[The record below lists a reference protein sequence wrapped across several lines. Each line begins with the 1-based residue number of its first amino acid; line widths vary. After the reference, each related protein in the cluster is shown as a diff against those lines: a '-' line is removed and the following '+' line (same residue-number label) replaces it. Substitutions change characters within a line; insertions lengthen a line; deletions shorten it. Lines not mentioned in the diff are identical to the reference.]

1 MIFHTFNTF
10 SRKKKILSGSI
21 AAAVIVLAIILLL
34 PDSDTGT
41 QAKSIKSAAAK
52 SMTNDQVPSQQ
63 ENLIAAGS
71 EKNRTDQTE
80 TNPEAENS
88 TIYDKYS
95 IYSYKPLGLKREAGK
110 IDCMIE
116 PYMVVEVAS
125 STSGVVRKVLVD
137 RGSYVR
143 KGQVL
148 ARLESGVEEANA
160 KHAAAKL
167 EFGKKK
173 LERMKLLYQ
182 KRIIPHLKLEEAE
195 TEHQLAIHEYKRS
208 TELLRQRT
216 IRSPFSGVVVE
227 RYISPGELTEQ
238 QKVLKIARI
247 NPLKVEIIAPIRLL
261 GTVKRGMYAEIWP
274 EGPKK
279 GPYKAKVNIIDRVV
293 DAASGTFGIR
303 LLLNNPKHRIP
314 AGVRCQAKF
323 LPMDNKQKSKTVK
336 KKSLSKKISKLQKN
350 KKTQKNE
357 TVKEKR
363 TEGRGD

>member
-1 MIFHTFNTF
+1 MIFHTFNAF
-10 SRKKKILSGSI
+10 SRKKKILSGGI
-21 AAAVIVLAIILLL
+21 AAAVILLAIILLL
-34 PDSDTGT
+34 PDSDTEN
-41 QAKSIKSAAAK
+41 QAVSIKSAAAK
-52 SMTNDQVPSQQ
+52 SMTNDQIPSQQ
-63 ENLIAAGS
+63 ENLLAAGS
-71 EKNRTDQTE
+71 EKEEPEQIE
-80 TNPEAENS
+80 TNPVAENS
-88 TIYDKYS
+88 TIYNKYS

-125 STSGVVRKVLVD
+125 STSGVVREVLVD

-160 KHAAAKL
+160 NHAAAKL
-167 EFGKKK
+167 EFSKKK
-173 LERMKLLYQ
+173 LEKMRLAYQ
-182 KRIIPHLKLEEAE
+182 KKIIPRLKLDETE
-195 TEHQLAIHEYKRS
+195 TEHQLAIYEYKRT
-208 TELLRQRT
+208 TELLRLRT

-247 NPLKVEIIAPIRLL
+247 NPLKVEIIAPIRLH

-279 GPYKAKVNIIDRVV
+279 GPYKAKVSIIDRVI

-303 LLLNNPKHRIP
+303 LILKNPKHRIP

-323 LPMDNKQKSKTVK
+323 LPMDNKQKAKTVK
-336 KKSLSKKISKLQKN
+336 KKINKPLKLDKRSKITAKSSSVTEQN
-350 KKTQKNE
+350 KQ
-357 TVKEKR
+357 
-363 TEGRGD
+363 